1 MTGRLRDALG
11 PGGIGAVALLA
22 LWAGVRAGGLV
33 LIADGLASAIAGLAS
48 GHGDVTGA
56 CVLAAVGAV
65 LRAGATWAQN
75 VTAARGAITAKAR
88 LRGDLA
94 RRIACDGATPSEAV
108 LAADGIDALD
118 DYYATAIPAAV
129 SAVVIT
135 VAVGARILVAD
146 LPSAVAIGATIPLI
160 PLFMIL
166 IGLHTR
172 ERSEAAQ
179 AALSRL
185 ADHLAELA
193 HGLPVLVGLGRVTE
207 QTEALSRIQ
216 DDYRRRTRATLRTA
230 FLSALA
236 LELIATLSVAV
247 VAVMLGIRL
256 LSGDVALSTALV
268 ALLLAPECF
277 SGLREVGAA
286 YHASH
291 EGRGALTR
299 IRDLLARPRRR
310 PGVEEGGVPRVDS
323 LAVRYPGRRGWALRP
338 TSAAFPRGSI
348 TAVTGASGAGKSTLL
363 AALVGDLAP
372 GAQVRGTIGGIDPTR
387 VAYAPQTVT
396 TASSTVRDELLL
408 YGADDPAL
416 LLAHVGL
423 DHLSDADPA
432 QLSPGERRRLG
443 IARVCARVEAG
454 AELVVLDEPTAHLDA
469 ESARR
474 VRSVIRRLRP
484 RASIVLVSHDPETTA
499 LATVTLSLDGSGVAE
514 SAVTDAAA
522 EHGAVAVEP
531 ATGRAPALT
540 RSPLATLMGLMRP
553 AAGRWVAAVLVG
565 LASSAAGLALIAVS
579 GWLIVRAGSQ
589 PAIMYLLV
597 AIVGVRFFGLA
608 RSVLRYV
615 ERLLTHDA
623 AFALADRMRL
633 RLWAAI
639 ATRGAGSRSLLEG
652 GTAVDYVVT
661 STHRVRDL
669 LPRVLTPA
677 AVGVLVVVG
686 AVVTTGFVAPSLL
699 AAVASGLLVTALA
712 AGVVAAADGRG
723 QQRRVRLG
731 SELVRRFSLLAE
743 ASGDLRANGV
753 DARAAATVSSRAD
766 RVARLERRS
775 AWRAGLAVAVATGGT
790 GLLAAAVP
798 AWAGSAVPAELV
810 AVVALLLL
818 ALAEPLA
825 SAALAVQR
833 IPGLSAALREL
844 APLLEAAPAVLPVD
858 GQEPRAVSTL
868 ALERVEVTWP
878 NAARPVFAGV
888 TTSVARSEWL
898 VIDGPSGSGKSTLL
912 SAILG
917 ALPVSAGRIAA
928 DGIPLTSIA
937 AGGWSRRVAWCPQDA
952 HVFDSTLR
960 GNLLLARPRTAPVDD
975 GEMRDVL
982 NRVGLGALLG
992 DLEDGLSTRVG
1003 RSGRALSGGERQRV
1017 AVARALLGGADVLL
1031 LDEPTAHLDE
1041 ATARLMMSDIRRATR
1056 DAVVV
1061 LVSHRAEDTDGADHV
1076 IRLGAGME
1084 VPTDMAELLAP

>member
-94 RRIACDGATPSEAV
+94 RRIASDGATPSEAV

-193 HGLPVLVGLGRVTE
+193 HGLPVLVGLGRVAE

-291 EGRGALTR
+291 EGRGALSR

-310 PGVEEGGVPRVDS
+310 PAVEEGGAPRVTG

-338 TSAAFPRGSI
+338 TSATFPRGSI

-363 AALVGDLAP
+363 AVLVGDLAP
-372 GAQVRGTIGGIDPTR
+372 GAELRGAIAGVDPSR
-387 VAYAPQTVT
+387 IAYAPQVVRTAAATV
-396 TASSTVRDELLL
+396 SGELLL

-423 DHLSDADPA
+423 DHLADADPA

-454 AELVVLDEPTAHLDA
+454 ADLVVLDEPTAHLDA

-474 VRSVIRRLRP
+474 VRTVIRRLRP

-514 SAVTDAAA
+514 PPVTDAA
-522 EHGAVAVEP
+522 EHGAAAVEP
-531 ATGRAPALT
+531 VTGRAPALT
-540 RSPLATLMGLMRP
+540 RSPLATMLGLMRP

-639 ATRGAGSRSLLEG
+639 ATRGAGSRTLLEG

-686 AVVTTGFVAPSLL
+686 AVVTTGFVVPSLV
-699 AAVASGLLVTALA
+699 AAVASGLLITALA

-731 SELVRRFSLLAE
+731 SELVRQFSLLAE
-743 ASGDLRANGV
+743 AAGDLRANGV
-753 DARAAATVSSRAD
+753 DARAAAGVSSRAD

-775 AWRAGLAVAVATGGT
+775 AWRAGLAVAVASGGT

-798 AWAGSAVPAELV
+798 AWAGSDVPAELV

-818 ALAEPLA
+818 ALAEPMA

-833 IPGLSAALREL
+833 VPALSAALREL
-844 APLLEAAPAVLPVD
+844 TPLLGEVPAVLPADGVD
-858 GQEPRAVSTL
+858 PRQVS
-868 ALERVEVTWP
+868 ALGLEGAEVTWP
-878 NAARPVFAGV
+878 DAARPVFAGV
-888 TTSVARSEWL
+888 TSTVTRSEWL

-960 GNLLLARPRTAPVDD
+960 GNLLLARPRTAPVEDD
-975 GEMRDVL
+975 EMHDVL

-1076 IRLGAGME
+1076 IRLGAGAG
-1084 VPTDMAELLAP
+1084 VPAGDAAALVA